1 MIIYIILIVIT
12 MCKTVRNG
20 FTRKMVGFI
29 QTAIERTIGLSKNG
43 GFLPTKHRH
52 FTNLTNRNRANIKT
66 AMRIQLKLVS
76 ADEFIFFLK
85 SQGKLESKQHFLG
98 IYIVM

>member
-1 MIIYIILIVIT
+1 MEDFYQPNTGISPISPT
-12 MCKTVRNG
+12 
-20 FTRKMVGFI
+20 
-29 QTAIERTIGLSKNG
+29 EIG
-43 GFLPTKHRH
+43 T
-52 FTNLTNRNRANIKT
+52 NIKT